1 MITSVWTL
9 RRWVLGSL
17 VAAAAVAGMTAA
29 EAADEPENVIKYRRI
44 VMQSHGTHL
53 LPISMIASG
62 EVSFTGHIAAHA
74 RAAHAVSLML
84 ADLFPKGTDVGDT
97 RAKPEIWQNWAKFET
112 AVETLK
118 TATAELV
125 RVAEGG
131 DLAAIGAQLQNVGKA
146 CGGCHKPFRKEKE

>member
-1 MITSVWTL
+1 M
-9 RRWVLGSL
+9 
-17 VAAAAVAGMTAA
+17 VAVVVPV

-53 LPISMIASG
+53 RPIAMIING
-62 EVSFTGHIAAHA
+62 EVSFSGHIVAHA

-97 RAKPEIWQNWAKFET
+97 RAKPEIWQKT
-112 AVETLK
+112 AQFQAAIEALK

-125 RVAEGG
+125 RVAEAG
-131 DLAAIGAQLQNVGKA
+131 DMTAIGAQLEEVGKA
-146 CGGCHKPFRKEKE
+146 CGGCHKPFRKEKQ